1 MLAIARQEYRQ
12 LVTQALA
19 AFPIEACGLL
29 AGKNG
34 RVRRL
39 YPITNVLHSPSAY
52 LMDARQQV
60 EAMLQMEAHGWELL
74 AIYHSHPH
82 GPAEPSATDIAQAY
96 YPDALYLILSLA
108 EQARPLLRAFRI
120 GDGQVEEKEWQLVQP

>member
-12 LVTQALA
+12 LVAQAQA

-29 AGKNG
+29 AGENG

>member
-12 LVTQALA
+12 LVAQAQA

-29 AGKNG
+29 AGENG

-82 GPAEPSATDIAQAY
+82 GPAEPSASDIAQAY

>member
-1 MLAIARQEYRQ
+1 MLAIARPEYRQ
-12 LVTQALA
+12 LVAQAQA
-19 AFPIEACGLL
+19 AFPVEACGLL
-29 AGKNG
+29 AGEAG

-39 YPITNVLHSPSAY
+39 YPITNVLHSPSAF

-60 EAMLQMEAHGWELL
+60 EAMLEMEAHGWELL

-82 GPAEPSATDIAQAY
+82 TPAEPSATDITQAY

-108 EQARPLLRAFRI
+108 KQAEPVLRAFRI
-120 GDGQVEEKEWQLVQP
+120 RDGQVEEKEWQLVQP